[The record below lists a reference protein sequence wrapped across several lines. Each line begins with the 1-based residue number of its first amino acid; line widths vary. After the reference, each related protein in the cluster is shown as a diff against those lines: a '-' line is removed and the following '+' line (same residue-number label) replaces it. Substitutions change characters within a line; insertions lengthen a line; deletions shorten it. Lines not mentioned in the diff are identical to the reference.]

1 MAPNPTQFLCERYK
15 SPINEGG
22 EEHLT
27 KISTAITKGRV
38 VSIDTNGF
46 VVHASTG
53 DKVLAV
59 ALEDKSS
66 SDATTNPIALDY
78 IRRGDK
84 FRVQTTTAP
93 AQTDVGELCDIDNS
107 TGKIDVTASTNDDV
121 AVFNLLG
128 TGTSD
133 TIVTFLNTY

>member
-1 MAPNPTQFLCERYK
+1 MAPNPTLYLCERWK

-27 KISTAITKGRV
+27 KASTAITKGRLL
-38 VSIDTNGF
+38 SIDANGF

-53 DKVLAV
+53 DRILGV
-59 ALEDKSS
+59 ALESKSA
-66 SDATTNPIALDY
+66 SDATTTPIAIDY
-78 IRRGDK
+78 IRPGDK

-93 AQTDVGELCDIDNS
+93 AQTDVGEDCDIDNS

-128 TGTSD
+128 TGTND
-133 TIVTFLNTY
+133 TIVTFLKTY